1 MTRATKWGMHVPR
14 VLATAVLLAW
24 CGSTLVAADDGALP
38 LRLSGKPLPFLE
50 TEDRPVRTG
59 PVIELDDRARWDPGF
74 AVGKSPVEF
83 QSGYTVRD
91 EMMAVGLSKTHIQ
104 TFGSSGVRVTGLWA
118 FDPTSRFSV
127 APEESDVNLVGL
139 FLDGAFSWG
148 LLEVDV
154 ARTFAGSERG
164 EQVNSGMG
172 WTGNSVGNNYSM
184 RVNASRQIDQAGAED
199 VDGALMLLGFSREMG
214 LRRDILY
221 AHGYWAEGDFKSLA
235 SSESRPLGFVG
246 LSFSGIGPGRNRPA
260 PWPRPLDSAGFAVG
274 LQTIFAEEAANLTVE
289 LGHRQELDTE
299 YALLGDSSGTAFT
312 TRFQYRF
319 ANRFLFQMD
328 AYHAMLADNSGGP
341 KDAGTDDDSSALRVE
356 LRVNF

>member
-1 MTRATKWGMHVPR
+1 MTHATKWGMHVPR
-14 VLATAVLLAW
+14 GLATAALLGW
-24 CGSTLVAADDGALP
+24 CGSTPVAADGGALP
-38 LRLSGKPLPFLE
+38 LRLSEKPLPFLE
-50 TEDRPVRTG
+50 TEDRPARTG
-59 PVIELDDRARWDPGF
+59 PFIELDDRGRWDLGF

-83 QSGYTVRD
+83 HNGYPVRD
-91 EMMAVGLSKTHIQ
+91 EMMAVGLSKTHIR
-104 TFGSSGVRVTGLWA
+104 TAGSSGVRVTGLWA
-118 FDPTSRFSV
+118 FNPTSEFSV
-127 APEESDVNLVGL
+127 APEESDVDLVGL

-154 ARTFAGSERG
+154 ARTFAGSEWG
-164 EQVNSGMG
+164 EQLNSGMG
-172 WTGNSVGNNYSM
+172 WTGSSVGNNYSM
-184 RVNASRQIDQAGAED
+184 RVNASRHFDQAGAED
-199 VDGALMLLGFSREMG
+199 VDGALMVLGFSREMG

-246 LSFSGIGPGRNRPA
+246 LSFSGIGLGSNRPT

-289 LGHRQELDTE
+289 LGHRQNLDTG
-299 YALLGDSSGTAFT
+299 YALLGGTSGTAFT

-328 AYHAMLADNSGGP
+328 AYHAMLADDSGGP
-341 KDAGTDDDSSALRVE
+341 RDAGTDDDSSAVRVE

>member
-1 MTRATKWGMHVPR
+1 MTRATTWGMHVPR
-14 VLATAVLLAW
+14 LLATAVLLGW
-24 CGSTLVAADDGALP
+24 CGSTLAAAHDDAPP
-38 LRLSGKPLPFLE
+38 LRLSGKPPPFLE
-50 TEDRPVRTG
+50 TEDRPARTG
-59 PVIELDDRARWDPGF
+59 PFIELDHRGLWDLGF

-83 QSGYTVRD
+83 HDGYAD
-91 EMMAVGLSKTHIQ
+91 PDGMMAVELSKTHIQ
-104 TFGSSGVRVTGLWA
+104 TVGSSGVRVTGLWA
-118 FDPTSRFSV
+118 FDHTNTFSI

-154 ARTFAGSERG
+154 ARTFAGSEQG

-172 WTGNSVGNNYSM
+172 WSGNSVGNNYSM
-184 RVNASRQIDQAGAED
+184 RVNASRQFDQAGAED
-199 VDGALMLLGFSREMG
+199 PDGALMVLGFSREMG

-246 LSFSGIGPGRNRPA
+246 LSFSGIGPGRNRPT
-260 PWPRPLDSAGFAVG
+260 PWPRPLESAGFAVG
-274 LQTIFAEEAANLTVE
+274 LQTIFAEEAVNLTVE
-289 LGHRQELDTE
+289 LGHRQDLDTG
-299 YALLGDSSGTAFT
+299 YALLGDTSGTAFT

-328 AYHAMLADNSGGP
+328 AYHAMLADDSGGP
-341 KDAGTDDDSSALRVE
+341 GNAGTDDDSSALRVE